1 MITAQGENQ
10 IEACVSY
17 LPSWPNEAE
26 MEGTF
31 LVVFQR

>member
-1 MITAQGENQ
+1 MITAQGKNQ

-17 LPSWPNEAE
+17 LPSWPNEAD